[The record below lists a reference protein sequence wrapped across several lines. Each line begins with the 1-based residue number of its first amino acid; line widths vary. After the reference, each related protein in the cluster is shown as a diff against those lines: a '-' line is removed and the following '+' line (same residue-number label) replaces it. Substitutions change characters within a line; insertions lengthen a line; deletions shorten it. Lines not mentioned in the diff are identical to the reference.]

1 MKKIALST
9 LLISTLA
16 SFAFAADEVTPLVTH
31 TELGY
36 IQTDGNTKTE
46 TFNVDADAKKA
57 WGKHQ
62 GALHIDGQFGSAR
75 DPITKKDTITKKQ
88 YLIEVNYDYAF
99 TQRFAFNYV
108 AGYKSD
114 IFSGFNYQAYTGP
127 GAKYTAIKSQAHN
140 LDLGANILY
149 EQDEYVLANK
159 TNDFTAYKL
168 QVNYAWQI
176 LKNLKFTED
185 LGMRGEF
192 GNSDNY
198 FINSNTG
205 LTTKI
210 SDIFSAGASYKI
222 DYVNVPAA
230 GKENR
235 DTTLTFNLIMDY

>member
-9 LLISTLA
+9 LLISALA
-16 SFAFAADEVTPLVTH
+16 SFASAADKTTPLVTH

-36 IQTDGNTKTE
+36 IQTNGNADTE
-46 TFNVDADAKKA
+46 TFSVDADAKKA

-62 GALHIDGQFGSAR
+62 GALHIDGQYGSAEGT
-75 DPITKKDTITKKQ
+75 INKKK
-88 YLIEVNYDYAF
+88 YLIEANYDYAF
-99 TQRFAFNYV
+99 SKRFAFNYV

-114 IFSGFNYQAYTGP
+114 TFSGFNYQAYTGP
-127 GAKYTAIKSQAHN
+127 GAKYKAIMSDAHN

-149 EQDEYVLANK
+149 EQDEYVAADE
-159 TNDFTAYKL
+159 TNNFTAYKL
-168 QVNYAWQI
+168 EANYAWQI

-185 LGMRGEF
+185 LGARGEF
-192 GNSDNY
+192 ENSDNY
-198 FINSNTG
+198 FINSKTG

-222 DYVNVPAA
+222 DYVNRPAA

>member
-1 MKKIALST
+1 MKKIALGT
-9 LLISTLA
+9 LLISALA
-16 SFAFAADEVTPLVTH
+16 SFAFATDEVTPLVTH

-36 IQTDGNTKTE
+36 IQTDGNTNTE
-46 TFNVDADAKKA
+46 TFNVDTDAKKA

-62 GALHIDGQFGSAR
+62 GALHIDGQFGSAE
-75 DPITKKDTITKKQ
+75 DTITKKR
-88 YLIEVNYDYAF
+88 YLIEATYDYAF

-108 AGYKSD
+108 VGYKSD
-114 IFSGFNYQAYTGP
+114 VFSGFAYQAYTGP
-127 GAKYTAIKSQAHN
+127 GAKYKAIKSEAHN

-149 EQDEYVLANK
+149 EEDKKKDDTGIYQTDDY
-159 TNDFTAYKL
+159 TAYKL
-168 QVNYAWQI
+168 EANYAWQI
-176 LKNLKFTED
+176 LENLKFTQD
-185 LGMRGEF
+185 LGMRGDF
-192 GNSDNY
+192 DNTDNY
-198 FINSNTG
+198 FVNSKTG

>member
-9 LLISTLA
+9 LLISSLA
-16 SFAFAADEVTPLVTH
+16 SFASAADEVTPLVTH

-36 IQTDGNTKTE
+36 IKTDGNTDTE
-46 TFNVDADAKKA
+46 VFSVDANAKKA

-62 GALHIDGQFGSAR
+62 GTLHIDGQFGSAEGT
-75 DPITKKDTITKKQ
+75 INKKK
-88 YLIEVNYDYAF
+88 YLIEANYDYAF

-114 IFSGFNYQAYTGP
+114 IFSGFDYQAYTGP
-127 GAKYTAIKSQAHN
+127 GAKYKAIMSEAHN

-149 EQDEYVLANK
+149 EEDKYIDVKANSY
-159 TNDFTAYKL
+159 TAYKL
-168 QVNYAWQI
+168 QANYAWQI
-176 LKNLKFTED
+176 LENLKFTED
-185 LGMRGEF
+185 LGMRGDF
-192 GNSDNY
+192 DNTDNY
-198 FINSNTG
+198 FVNSKTG